1 MLAATVR
8 LLPFT
13 SLENWASDSDARA
26 EFDFLVGALNVRTDD
41 QREFFG
47 TILDALDV
55 MEVTLRR
62 WELGGEMTFGMPR
75 LFWAWKC
82 RPTVYAAIPRR
93 VLEHSPNE
101 YEFAE
106 ELRRNELFLDRDA
119 LFLLLQCQFPS
130 GSDEQAQRDLRAWT

>member
-13 SLENWASDSDARA
+13 SLENWASASDARA

-55 MEVTLRR
+55 MAVTLRR
-62 WELGGEMTFGMPR
+62 WELGGEMTFGMAR
-75 LFWAWKC
+75 LAWA
-82 RPTVYAAIPRR
+82 
-93 VLEHSPNE
+93 
-101 YEFAE
+101 
-106 ELRRNELFLDRDA
+106 
-119 LFLLLQCQFPS
+119 
-130 GSDEQAQRDLRAWT
+130 